1 MSRGATA
8 PVGSAAGRPS
18 LPSFVILTGLLIVAA
33 LLVLWL
39 EPPCAWRALTGLD
52 CPTCGATRAARALL
66 AGSPGEALAHHAPTV
81 FVAAQLGLLAL
92 GALVLRARR
101 RPIPRP
107 PQSLIDAA
115 LIGNGLILLGAW
127 GVRLA
132 VG

>member
-1 MSRGATA
+1 M
-8 PVGSAAGRPS
+8 PVGNAAHRSSSRTIVLLAGA
-18 LPSFVILTGLLIVAA
+18 LIVVA

-81 FVAAQLGLLAL
+81 LVAAQLGLLAI
-92 GALVLRARR
+92 GALVFRARR

-115 LIGNGLILLGAW
+115 LIGNGVILLAAW
-127 GVRLA
+127 GLRLA
-132 VG
+132 TG